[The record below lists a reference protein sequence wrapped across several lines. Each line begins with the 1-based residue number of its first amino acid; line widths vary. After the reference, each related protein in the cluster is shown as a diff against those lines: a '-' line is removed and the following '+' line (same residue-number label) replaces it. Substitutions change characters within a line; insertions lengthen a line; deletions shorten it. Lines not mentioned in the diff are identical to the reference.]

1 MLIPRVYDDLGL
13 HLREGKVLVIYG
25 PRRVGKSTLL
35 QQFYN
40 HQKCSKRMVSGDDI
54 SVQEALGSQLISI
67 ISSMVEKL
75 DLFVIDEAQRI
86 PHIGLGL
93 KILIDTHPTLK
104 VIATGSASFDLQNKI
119 GEPLTGRKKTLCL
132 YPLSN
137 KELGSIKTPWE
148 MEQSLEDRLV
158 YGSYPE
164 IITASTHTERQSLL
178 NEITLSYLLKDIL
191 ELERVK
197 GAKVLYDL
205 LRLLAFQVGSEVS
218 LSELASSVGLD
229 KNTVARYLD
238 LFEKAFVLYNL
249 RGFSRNL
256 RKEITKKSKYYFY
269 DNGIRNALI
278 ANFNSLSL
286 RDDQGKLWENYLV
299 MERIKKQ
306 AYTPLYS
313 NNYFWRT
320 WDQKEIDWI
329 EEREGK
335 LFAFEFKYKSTKT
348 NKTHPYF
355 KSIYPEAVTETITK
369 ENYTDFIR

>member
-1 MLIPRVYDDLGL
+1 MLIPRVYDDLDL

-93 KILIDTHPTLK
+93 KILIDTHPKLK

-369 ENYTDFIR
+369 ENYSDFIR